1 MHAVVLVGGFGTRL
15 RPLTFSVP
23 KPLLPV
29 ANVRQLEHL
38 IARLGAA
45 GVTNVALALGFKPE
59 PFFDA
64 FPDGVCA
71 GVALHYAVEP
81 EPLDTAGAIA
91 FAARD
96 AGINDTFV
104 VMNGDILCD
113 VDVASLIEF
122 HRARGAEGTLHLTP
136 VDDPSQYG
144 VVETDDQGWVKRFV
158 EKPAPGDTDS
168 RVINAGTYVLE
179 PSVLKRM
186 PINQKLSIERVVFPA
201 MVADGTLA
209 AMATDDYWIDTGRPE
224 TYLQANLD
232 LIDGTRNTILS
243 SVGPQAQIDPSASI
257 VHSVIGEGATIGAG
271 CVVSD
276 SVVLPGA
283 SIGQRVRMERSIV
296 MGVVG
301 DESTLVDCV
310 VGLDGRVASGTSA
323 TSQKFPDPDAA
334 SGATGGSR

>member
-15 RPLTFSVP
+15 RPLTLSTP
-23 KPLLPV
+23 KPLLPI

-38 IARLGAA
+38 IANLGTA
-45 GVTNVALALGFKPE
+45 GVTEVVLAIGFKPE
-59 PFFDA
+59 PFFEA

-91 FAARD
+91 FAARH
-96 AGINDTFV
+96 AGVSDTFV

-113 VDVASLIEF
+113 VDIAELVAF
-122 HRARGAEGTLHLTP
+122 HKARGAEGTLHLTP

-144 VVETDDQGWVKRFV
+144 VVEVDENGWVKRFV
-158 EKPAPGDTDS
+158 EKPAPGETES

-179 PSVLKRM
+179 PSVLDRM
-186 PINQKLSIERVVFPA
+186 PVGERLSIERVVFPA
-201 MVADGTLA
+201 MVKDGTLA

-232 LIDGTRNTILS
+232 LIDGSRSLILS
-243 SVGPQAQIDPSASI
+243 SVGAHSLISPSASI
-257 VHSVIGEGATIGAG
+257 TRSVIGERAVIGDG
-271 CVVSD
+271 CVVID
-276 SVVLPGA
+276 SVILPD
-283 SIGQRVRMERSIV
+283 SRIGDRVRLERSLI

-301 DESTLVDCV
+301 NDSALTDCV
-310 VGLDGRVASGTSA
+310 IGADAVVPAHSELVNTRIPN
-323 TSQKFPDPDAA
+323 PDEAK
-334 SGATGGSR
+334 

>member
-23 KPLLPV
+23 KPLLPI

-38 IARLGAA
+38 IARLGTA
-45 GVTNVALALGFKPE
+45 GITDVALALGFKPE
-59 PFFDA
+59 PFFEA
-64 FPDGVCA
+64 FPEGVCA
-71 GVALHYAVEP
+71 GVRLHYAVEP

-91 FAARD
+91 FAARH
-96 AGINDTFV
+96 AGISDTFV

-113 VDVASLIEF
+113 LDVGDLIAF

-144 VVETDDQGWVKRFV
+144 VVETDAEGWVKRFV

-179 PSVLKRM
+179 PSVLNRM
-186 PINQKLSIERVVFPA
+186 PENQKLSIERVVFPA

-209 AMATDDYWIDTGRPE
+209 AMATDDYWIDTGRPD

-232 LIDGTRNTILS
+232 LIDGTRATILS

-257 VHSVIGEGATIGAG
+257 VHSVIGEGAVIGAG
-271 CVVSD
+271 CVLVD

-283 SIGQRVRMERSIV
+283 IIGARVRMEHSVV
-296 MGVVG
+296 MGAVG
-301 DESTLVDCV
+301 DECTVTNCV
-310 VGLDGRVASGTSA
+310 IGLDGRLAAGTVA
-323 TSQKFPDPDAA
+323 TSQRIPDPDAVIA
-334 SGATGGSR
+334 ATGGAQ